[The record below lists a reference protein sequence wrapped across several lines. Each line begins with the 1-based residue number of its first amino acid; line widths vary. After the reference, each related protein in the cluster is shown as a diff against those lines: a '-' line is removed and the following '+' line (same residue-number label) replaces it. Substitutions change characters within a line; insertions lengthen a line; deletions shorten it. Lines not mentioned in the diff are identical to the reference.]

1 MAAFDNREELLKE
14 LQRLREEN
22 RQLECNTTPQ
32 AKNAKIILEGMQQMV
47 LLWDLDGKILTATK
61 TCLKTANISLEELR
75 NKPAW

>member
-1 MAAFDNREELLKE
+1 MAADNREELLKE

-22 RQLECNTTPQ
+22 KHLECSATHQ

-61 TCLKTANISLEELR
+61 TCLKTANISLEELQ
-75 NKPAW
+75 NNPAW